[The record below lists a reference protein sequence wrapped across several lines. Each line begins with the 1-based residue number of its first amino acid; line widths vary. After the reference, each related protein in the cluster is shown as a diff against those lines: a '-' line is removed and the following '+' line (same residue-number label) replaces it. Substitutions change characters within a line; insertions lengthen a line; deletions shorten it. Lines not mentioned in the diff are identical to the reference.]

1 MLTQEVKDVIEE
13 INIQKEKPL
22 EEQLEDFKIAGA
34 KLIVSLDKYIKEVNN
49 K

>member
-13 INIQKEKPL
+13 INIQKEKSI
-22 EEQLEDFKIAGA
+22 EQQLEDFKIAGA
-34 KLIVSLDKYIKEVNN
+34 KLIVSLDKYIREIDN

>member
-1 MLTQEVKDVIEE
+1 MLTKEVKDVIKE

-22 EEQLEDFKIAGA
+22 EEQIEDFKIAGA

>member
-1 MLTQEVKDVIEE
+1 MLTKEVKDVIEE
-13 INIQKEKPL
+13 INIQKEKSI

-34 KLIVSLDKYIKEVNN
+34 KLIVSLDKYIREIDN